1 MYQIHKCH
9 LSEEPFEENED
20 GHRDGDDEREGEGGA
35 IEAGVDPKAIAADPS
50 CDACCAD
57 TASTEEGGQNKDGA
71 EFCNHL
77 QLLEEGEI
85 SHLVLLVAK
94 CQEILNATLPD
105 CEE

>member
-20 GHRDGDDEREGEGGA
+20 GHGDGDDEREGEGGA

-57 TASTEEGGQNKDGA
+57 TASTEEGGQNKEGA
-71 EFCNHL
+71 EFCNQL
-77 QLLEEGEI
+77 QLLDGGMRDQ
-85 SHLVLLVAK
+85 SSCSP
-94 CQEILNATLPD
+94 CQMSGNSQRHPFRL
-105 CEE
+105 